1 MMLATM
7 DASERLARIQHL
19 LAGLPGPYGNE
30 HLWTHIAYSDH
41 EDPFADVHAFITD
54 CGVVDSGGAG
64 GRPSLAAQNAMALAG
79 VMDEVGQDTAVSALV
94 AISSRTLAY
103 GSRGRYTEDKARE
116 VSEKPP
122 TCSDTEPAGG
132 RIPT

>member
-1 MMLATM
+1 
-7 DASERLARIQHL
+7 
-19 LAGLPGPYGNE
+19 
-30 HLWTHIAYSDH
+30 
-41 EDPFADVHAFITD
+41 
-54 CGVVDSGGAG
+54 
-64 GRPSLAAQNAMALAG
+64 MALAG

-116 VSEKPP
+116 VSEKL
-122 TCSDTEPAGG
+122 THLLGHGTAGG